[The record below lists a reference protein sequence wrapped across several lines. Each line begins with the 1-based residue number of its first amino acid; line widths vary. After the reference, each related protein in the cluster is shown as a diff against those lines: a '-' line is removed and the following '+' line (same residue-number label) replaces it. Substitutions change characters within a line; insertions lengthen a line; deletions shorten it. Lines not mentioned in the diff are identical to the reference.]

1 MENVSVQMEW
11 ALPFSWVFSF
21 PCSKSR
27 AIHQRC
33 GLYRLWVLFPG
44 KVVSQ
49 LLASA
54 HEVEQTMGYYYR
66 MARALY
72 HHCCLRNMAPFLAVK
87 RLQFCCDNSSAVFSI
102 NPGNSKTPHIVDFV
116 RHVMLLSIQHNF
128 TVRAHHVT
136 GVSNEIA
143 DALSRFQMQCFR
155 PLPPTPTKILVPTRL
170 HSRPSEG
177 GSPAVHYLESGWE
190 HKSGLQHWGKTVF
203 TILPYEQS
211 LKPKQGCVTFLS
223 RVTDIFFFWPR

>member
-1 MENVSVQMEW
+1 MEW

-21 PCSKSR
+21 PFSKSR

-33 GLYRLWVLFPG
+33 GLYRLWGLFPG

-49 LLASA
+49 LLASTHA
-54 HEVEQTMGYYYR
+54 VEQTMGYYYR

-72 HHCCLRNMAPFLAVK
+72 HHRCLRNMAPFLAVK
-87 RLQFCCDNSSAVFSI
+87 RLQFCCDISSSVSSI
-102 NPGNSKTPHIVDFV
+102 NPGNSKTPTLWILWDMSCSFQFSTTSQWELI
-116 RHVMLLSIQHNF
+116 MLL
-128 TVRAHHVT
+128 
-136 GVSNEIA
+136 G
-143 DALSRFQMQCFR
+143 FQTKLLMHSPDFR
-155 PLPPTPTKILVPTRL
+155 CSASGPLPPTPTKILVPTQL
-170 HSRPSEG
+170 HSWPSEG